1 MDISNVINSTSGSH
15 SLLELISVFTT
26 VIIVLL
32 IAVRSVIDVAN
43 GMGFLPKF
51 LYKLLYKHETERI
64 KNLLDEI
71 GILPRKDNY
80 KALTIGLDNPHLVS
94 DIKDIKKRFKDIRK
108 KYTEDVGSMIVGDKT
123 QLNIRYYLNLRKAF
137 CDGYDVVLIDLMAR
151 FIINEIR
158 TNGLAFGCIA
168 SRKNA
173 LDLLGYMLSKIF
185 NVPFILYHDQRSIF
199 NPETGEIKNFDF
211 IPKVDKKVL
220 MVDDGCVGGNSILEM
235 AKSLRLKGLE
245 VADAFCFYS
254 FSLASE
260 KELYN
265 NNIKLHYL
273 ECYDNNEALSNLNKE
288 NKLKVINKENSSVEQ

>member
-1 MDISNVINSTSGSH
+1 MDISSIINPTSVILGVIGVI
-15 SLLELISVFTT
+15 SLVAT
-26 VIIVLL
+26 VIILLL
-32 IAVRSVIDVAN
+32 ITFRSVIDVAN
-43 GMGFLPKF
+43 GMGFLPKR
-51 LYKLLYKHETERI
+51 LYKILYRHEEERL
-64 KNLLDEI
+64 KNLLDEL
-71 GILPRKDNY
+71 GILPRKDYY
-80 KALTIGLDNPHLVS
+80 KALTISLDNPHLLS
-94 DIKDIKKRFKDIRK
+94 DIKDIKKRFKDICK
-108 KYTEDVGSMIVGDKT
+108 KYTEDVGNIIVGDKT

-158 TNGLAFGCIA
+158 TNGLAFGCIS
-168 SRKNA
+168 SRKNS

-211 IPKVDKKVL
+211 IPKVNKKVL

-245 VADAFCFYS
+245 VTDAFCFYS

-260 KELYN
+260 NELLN
-265 NNIKLHYL
+265 INIKLHCL
-273 ECYDNNEALSNLNKE
+273 EYYNDKILSKLHKKSKLNIVNGKNAYAE
-288 NKLKVINKENSSVEQ
+288 